1 MSRKARRAFS
11 AMAKSYLREDPLGVV
26 GPAAEWLRTQPGFR
40 GVPFHLRRRV
50 VIDLRSR
57 DGCVFE
63 PYHGEGG
70 EPDGMRLVCPNGA
83 PLSEFSLIAALLRTR
98 TKGL

>member
-1 MSRKARRAFS
+1 MSRKARRAFRAVAS
-11 AMAKSYLREDPLGVV
+11 AYLREDPLGVV
-26 GPAAEWLRTQPGFR
+26 DPAAEWLKSQPGFEDI
-40 GVPFHLRRRV
+40 PLSLRRRV

-63 PYHGEGG
+63 PYRGEGG
-70 EPDGMRLVCPNGA
+70 EPDGMRLVCPSGA
-83 PLSEFSLIAALLRTR
+83 PLSQFSLLAALLRAR